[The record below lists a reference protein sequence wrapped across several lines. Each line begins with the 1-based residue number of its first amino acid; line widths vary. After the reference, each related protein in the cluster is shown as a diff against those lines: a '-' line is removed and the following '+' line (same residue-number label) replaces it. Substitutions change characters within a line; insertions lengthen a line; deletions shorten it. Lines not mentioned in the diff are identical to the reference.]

1 MALLDAIEA
10 LRGKPVTELN
20 EKEWDATLGLGGI
33 HRYKD
38 QLSMHLEQCTKGN
51 ARRIVATCG
60 ERNALD
66 AWRQLADRGCPMR
79 LQNVHS
85 FLKKAMYHKKD
96 VNNKDL
102 EASIADWERDLEI
115 HARATGEDAT
125 TKSTQR
131 MLLLERCSPALR
143 THLRMREH
151 LIPDLP
157 AMRQETNGRRHTF
170 GQTNTVDGYAATPSE
185 GRERSPLTRMKKCL
199 LPNLRPRRHLH
210 LRRRHLLNRRR
221 PRLLPQG
228 QGPPAAAGTSASRSA
243 PPSRPPA
250 CQRRGAHKQQG
261 QKLPQSLLLH

>member
-1 MALLDAIEA
+1 MAFLDAIEA

-66 AWRQLADRGCPMR
+66 AWRQLADRGCSMR
-79 LQNVHS
+79 LQNVHIL
-85 FLKKAMYHKKD
+85 LKRAMYPKKD

-115 HARATGEDAT
+115 HARATGEYT
-125 TKSTQR
+125 MTKSTQR
-131 MLLLERCSPALR
+131 MLLLEMCPPALR

-157 AMRQETNGRRHTF
+157 AMRQEISDWLFEELPR
-170 GQTNTVDGYAATPSE
+170 
-185 GRERSPLTRMKKCL
+185 KKADKTLGDNEEQGTKEEEWEETHVWSDEHGGWICGL
-199 LPNLRPRRHLH
+199 APKRPRTEATD
-210 LRRRHLLNRRR
+210 
-221 PRLLPQG
+221 QDEEM
-228 QGPPAAAGTSASRSA
+228 PPAS
-243 PPSRPPA
+243 PA
-250 CQRRGAHKQQG
+250 
-261 QKLPQSLLLH
+261 